1 MNRDE
6 EGYALTTPEIAS
18 IFVVV
23 VGAESV
29 LLWRN
34 LCLLFYFKMICYHAP
49 VDWTKYSLISLYKPL
64 MVIYFKLVSNIPEF
78 ESLLTNG
85 WLNDWFNSADL

>member
-1 MNRDE
+1 MICPMNRDE

-49 VDWTKYSLISLYKPL
+49 SLWCFDDFFIIKSTKVKKKRIQSHLQ
-64 MVIYFKLVSNIPEF
+64 
-78 ESLLTNG
+78 
-85 WLNDWFNSADL
+85 